1 MKILSIL
8 VAVFSILLFSCQKNS
23 VSPASQE
30 RNAYAS
36 ELKGSW
42 KLSSVLMGDIMDL
55 PCGMN
60 TPSRGDLTLIANVD
74 SASTSGEKLII
85 NGQSAVNLYFASLE
99 VLSYNQETLE
109 GTLKISTL
117 GSTKI
122 AGTNEMN
129 ACESRFFNILS
140 SAKDYRFVKSNEGK
154 VFLHLG
160 TFSKNPMPTYDAG
173 TYLIFEKVK

>member
-1 MKILSIL
+1 MKTLAILFIALTLILASCKKQSIDAASKEQYSY
-8 VAVFSILLFSCQKNS
+8 VAEFS
-23 VSPASQE
+23 
-30 RNAYAS
+30 
-36 ELKGSW
+36 GSW
-42 KLSSVLMGDIMDL
+42 KLNSILMGDIMDL
-55 PCGMN
+55 PCGIN

-85 NGQSAVNLYFASLE
+85 NGQSAVNLYFANVE
-99 VLSYNQETLE
+99 VLTYSQETLE
-109 GTLKISTL
+109 GTLKVSTL

-129 ACESRFFNILS
+129 ACESRFYNLLAN
-140 SAKDYRFVKSNEGK
+140 AKDYRFVKSNEGK

-160 TFSKNPMPTYDAG
+160 TFSKNPMPTFDAG

>member
-1 MKILSIL
+1 MKTLSIL
-8 VAVFSILLFSCQKNS
+8 VAVFSILLVSCQKNS

-30 RNAYAS
+30 RNAYVS

-42 KLSSVLMGDIMDL
+42 KLNSVLMGDIMDL

-74 SASTSGEKLII
+74 SASTSSEKFII

-129 ACESRFFNILS
+129 TCESRFYNILS
-140 SAKDYRFVKSNEGK
+140 SAKDYRFVKSEGK
-154 VFLHLG
+154 TFLHLG
-160 TFSKNPMPTYDAG
+160 TFNKSSMPTFDAG